1 MTALEPARLVA
12 FANRLADASGAV
24 IRPYFRAGIVVDLKG
39 DGSPVTKA
47 DREAEAA
54 IRAII
59 AAEFPEHGLYG
70 EEHGRSRPDAVH
82 EWVID
87 PIDGTKAFLCG
98 VPLFGTLIALCENGR
113 PILGILDQ
121 PIQRERWIGLRGH
134 GTLFN
139 GKPARAKPPVP
150 LRSAILTSTTP
161 EMFQGWKAPK
171 HARLAAECAF
181 TRWGVDCY
189 AVGMIASGNV
199 DLMADA
205 LLKPWDFL
213 ALVPIVEEAGGVVTD
228 WMGAPLT
235 TRSGETFLAGA
246 NPEIHEAAL
255 ALLAA

>member
-1 MTALEPARLVA
+1 MSALSAERLVA
-12 FANRLADASGAV
+12 FADRLADASGRV
-24 IRPYFRAGIVVDLKG
+24 IRPYFRSGIGVDIKG
-39 DGSPVTKA
+39 DGSPVTRA

-54 IRAII
+54 IRAVI
-59 AAEFPEHGLYG
+59 AQEFPEHGLWG
-70 EEHGRSRPDAVH
+70 EEHGRSRPDAVY

-98 VPLFGTLIALCENGR
+98 VPLFGTLIALCEKGR

-121 PIQRERWIGLRGH
+121 PIQRERWIGVRGH

-139 GKPARAKPPVP
+139 GRRTRTKPPVP
-150 LRSAILTSTTP
+150 LKSAILCSTTP
-161 EMFQGWKAPK
+161 DMFTGWKAAK
-171 HARLAAECAF
+171 HQRLAAACAF

-189 AVGMIASGNV
+189 AVGMIAGGNI

-213 ALVPIVEEAGGVVTD
+213 ALAPIVEEAGGVVTD

-235 TRSGETFLAGA
+235 TGSGETFLAAA
-246 NPEIHEAAL
+246 NPEIHAAAL
-255 ALLAA
+255 ALLKE